1 LSGHTTARTG
11 RQALTVAPRTA
22 VTDPAAWLGR
32 YLHTVVA
39 VDGACALAG
48 GLAALVLRS
57 EDHGLGRT
65 PYVIFTLSLP
75 LLWCL
80 SVALARGYDA
90 RIVGLGSDEFRRVF
104 NAAVGLTAA
113 IAIVSYATRGE
124 VARSYVLIA
133 LPCATALDLAAR
145 YALRKRLH
153 RRRRRSGTFM
163 RRVIAVGHADGVTDL
178 ITELRR
184 EPHHGLTV
192 VGACLTAGP
201 AQAQVAAVPVCG
213 GLERIDSAVSDLA
226 ADTVAVLACPELN
239 GTRLRELAWQ
249 LEKTG
254 TGLCV
259 APAVIDVAGPR
270 TTIRP
275 VAGMPLLHV
284 DHPELTGY
292 RWVIKG
298 AFDKVS
304 AATALVVLAPLM
316 AGIALAIR
324 LGDGGPAFFRQ
335 TRVGKNGHPFMVC
348 KFRTM
353 VVDAEQRKAALLPHN
368 DGDGVL
374 FKLRNDPR
382 ITRVGGWLR
391 KYSLDELPQLWNVL
405 KGDMSLV
412 GPRPAVPAEAALY
425 GSYVRRRL
433 VVKPGI
439 TGLWQV
445 SGRSD
450 LPWDEA
456 VRLDLRYVENW
467 SLALDLQILWKTWSA
482 VFKGSGAY

>member
-1 LSGHTTARTG
+1 MSSHTTTRTDRRALAAVP
-11 RQALTVAPRTA
+11 RQALANS
-22 VTDPAAWLGR
+22 VTWQGR
-32 YLHTVVA
+32 YLQTLLA

-48 GLAALVLRS
+48 GLAALAIRFEDPGTGRVPYGLFTACLPVL
-57 EDHGLGRT
+57 
-65 PYVIFTLSLP
+65 
-75 LLWCL
+75 WWL

-113 IAIVSYATRGE
+113 IAIFSYATKTEIARG
-124 VARSYVLIA
+124 YVLVA
-133 LPCATALDLAAR
+133 LPCALALDLAAR

-153 RRRRRSGTFM
+153 RRRRSGAFM
-163 RRVIAVGHADGVTDL
+163 RRVIAVGHADGVAHL

-184 EPHHGLTV
+184 DVYHGLTV
-192 VGACLTAGP
+192 VGACLTGGTSRSL
-201 AQAQVAAVPVCG
+201 VAAVPVCG
-213 GLERIDSAVSDLA
+213 GLDRIQSAVSDLG

-239 GTRLRELAWQ
+239 GVGLRELAWQ

-259 APAVIDVAGPR
+259 APALLDVAGPR

-275 VAGMPLLHV
+275 AAGMPLLHV
-284 DHPELTGY
+284 DHPELTGL
-292 RWVIKG
+292 RWVVKG
-298 AFDKVS
+298 AFDRVS
-304 AATALVVLAPLM
+304 AAAALVVLAPLM

-324 LGDGGPAFFRQ
+324 LGDGGPAIFRQ
-335 TRVGKNGHPFMVC
+335 TRVGKDGDPFLVC

-353 VVDAEQRKAALLPHN
+353 VADAEQRRAELHAHN
-368 DGDGVL
+368 EGDGLL
-374 FKLRNDPR
+374 FKMRNDPR
-382 ITRVGGWLR
+382 ITPVGRWLR

-412 GPRPAVPAEAALY
+412 GPRPALPAEAALY

-467 SLALDLQILWKTWSA
+467 SFALDLQILWKTTSA
-482 VFKGSGAY
+482 VLQGSGAY